1 MSCYDRADPAWP
13 RILPTT
19 RTRALVA
26 LHTAVLLFGL
36 AGLFGKW
43 LELPPVLIVLGRT
56 TIAAVALAVLRTF
69 QRTPRLP
76 FEPRLIGNGVLLA
89 LHWFAF
95 FEAIRIADVATG
107 LLGYASF
114 PLFVLVLERVL
125 LGRRWAGRE
134 AATAVLVTGGLGLL
148 VPELSWANRIVQ
160 GLAWGLVCGF
170 TFALLAVVN
179 RSWAAGRPATDVAFW
194 QNFWAAL
201 ALLPLAIAAGPT
213 PPIGLSGLALLLVLG
228 LVCTAFAHTLFIA
241 ALRTVTAHTASVIAA
256 LEPVYGIALALLLLD
271 EVPGWRTVT
280 GAVLIVGAAILA
292 SQRGARGA

>member
-1 MSCYDRADPAWP
+1 MPS
-13 RILPTT
+13 T
-19 RTRALVA
+19 RTGALLA
-26 LHTAVLLFGL
+26 LHGAVLLFGL

-43 LELPPVLIVLGRT
+43 LDLSPVLIVLGRT
-56 TIAAVALAVLRTF
+56 AVAAMALAAVRAF
-69 QRTPRLP
+69 QRGPRLP
-76 FEPRLIGNGVLLA
+76 FEPRLIGNGILLA

-95 FEAIRIADVATG
+95 FEAIRIANVAIG

-148 VPELSWANRIVQ
+148 VPEFSLANPVVQ

-179 RSWAAGRPATDVAFW
+179 RSWAAGRPAIDIAFW
-194 QNFWAAL
+194 QNLWAAL
-201 ALLPLAIAAGPT
+201 ALLPLAVAAGSMPSL
-213 PPIGLSGLALLLVLG
+213 GLSGLGLLLALG

-241 ALRTVTAHTASVIAA
+241 ALRRVTAHTASVIAA
-256 LEPVYGIALALLLLD
+256 LEPVYGILLAVLLLG
-271 EVPGWRTVT
+271 EIPGWRTVT
-280 GAVLIVGAAILA
+280 GAVLIVGAAVFA
-292 SQRGARGA
+292 SRSGARGE

>member
-1 MSCYDRADPAWP
+1 
-13 RILPTT
+13 LPST
-19 RTRALVA
+19 RTGALLA
-26 LHTAVLLFGL
+26 LHGAVLLFGL

-43 LELPPVLIVLGRT
+43 LDLSPVLIVLGRT
-56 TIAAVALAVLRTF
+56 AVAAMALAAVRAF
-69 QRTPRLP
+69 QRGPRLP
-76 FEPRLIGNGVLLA
+76 FEPRLIGNGILLA

-95 FEAIRIADVATG
+95 FEAIRIANVAIG

-148 VPELSWANRIVQ
+148 VPELSLANPVVQ
-160 GLAWGLVCGF
+160 GLAWGLLCGF

-179 RSWAAGRPATDVAFW
+179 RSWAAGRPAIDIAFW

-201 ALLPLAIAAGPT
+201 ALLPLAVAAGSMPSL
-213 PPIGLSGLALLLVLG
+213 GLSGLGLLLALG

-241 ALRTVTAHTASVIAA
+241 ALRRVTAHTASVIAA
-256 LEPVYGIALALLLLD
+256 LEPVYGILLAVLLLG
-271 EVPGWRTVT
+271 EIPGWRTVT
-280 GAVLIVGAAILA
+280 GAVLIVGAAVFA
-292 SQRGARGA
+292 SRSGARGE